1 MKGIYFDGEKAVY
14 REDWEK
20 PNPGKTESLIRILMS
35 GVCNTDKEILRGYRP
50 DFRGIMG
57 HEFVGVVEE
66 SEDSALIGKRVV
78 GEINAGC
85 GTCSYCRSGLEKHC
99 ENRRTLGMSDGKDG
113 CFGEYMVIENHLL
126 HEVPANLP
134 VECAVFTEPLA
145 AALEILSQVHIR
157 PEAEVALI
165 GDGRLALMTAEVLA
179 LTGCHL
185 TVIGRHEEKLE
196 LFKAYGDTTLEVLGR
211 YDIVVEASGSPG
223 GFEMAM
229 KLVKRQGTIVLKST
243 YSGKTQVDMATVV
256 VNEITVAGSRCG
268 PFEPALR
275 LLASGRVK
283 FPPVQQFELKE
294 YEEAF
299 HSPAFKAVF
308 LISKE

>member
-14 REDWEK
+14 RENWEK
-20 PNPGKTESLIRILMS
+20 PKPEKTESLVRILMS
-35 GVCNTDKEILRGYRP
+35 GVCNTDKEILKGYRP

-66 SEDSALIGKRVV
+66 SEDSSLIGKRVV

-85 GTCSYCRSGLEKHC
+85 GTCGYCRSGLEKHC
-99 ENRRTLGMSDGKDG
+99 ETRRTLGMSCDG
-113 CFGEYMVIENHLL
+113 CFAEYMVIENHLL
-126 HEVPANLP
+126 HEVPADLP
-134 VECAVFTEPLA
+134 VERAVFTEPLA
-145 AALEILSQVHIR
+145 AALEILSQVHIG

-185 TVIGRHEEKLE
+185 TVVGRHEEKLE
-196 LFKAYGDTTLEVLGR
+196 LFKAYGDTTLEPSGR
-211 YDIVVEASGSPG
+211 YDVVVETSGSPS
-223 GFEMAM
+223 GFESAM
-229 KLVKRQGTIVLKST
+229 KLVKRRGTIVLKST
-243 YSGKTQVDMATVV
+243 YSGKPQVDMATVV